1 MVTSPKITIDKHPE
15 LTELFR
21 AGIAGNTALYNQFLQ
36 QISGIL
42 RRVLAKRLSS
52 NDIEDVVQEILISIH
67 KARHTYDGQR
77 PLMPWVMAI
86 ASFRINDYLRKVYK
100 HGQNTVNVENIA
112 ETLADDVTESYGDTE
127 SIDELLK
134 DVPAR
139 QKRILTMMYVE
150 GHTAKETGKQLEM
163 NESAIK
169 VAAHRAIKKIRDK
182 VGSRDQ

>member
-1 MVTSPKITIDKHPE
+1 MVTSPKIMTDKHPE
-15 LTELFR
+15 LTALFR
-21 AGIAGNTALYNQFLQ
+21 AGIAGDTGLYNQFLQ
-36 QISGIL
+36 QVSGLL
-42 RRVLAKRLSS
+42 RRVLAKRLPS

-86 ASFRINDYLRKVYK
+86 ASFRINDYLRKAYR
-100 HGQNTVNVENIA
+100 HGQNTINVENIS